1 MSVFYFLPVLL
12 GFSAGKRFGA
22 SPYLSALLGACLLYL
37 DFIALMGDAGRRH
50 DGLLRHPRGSHE
62 LQLHGYPCHLVC
74 LGLLVPVQVTR

>member
-22 SPYLSALLGACLLYL
+22 SPYLSALLGACLLYP
-37 DFIALMGDAGRRH
+37 DFIALGRRGQRRH

-62 LQLHGYPCHLVC
+62 LQPTVIPAILSVWVYSYLYK
-74 LGLLVPVQVTR
+74 

>member
-37 DFIALMGDAGRRH
+37 TSSPSWA
-50 DGLLRHPRGSHE
+50 
-62 LQLHGYPCHLVC
+62 
-74 LGLLVPVQVTR
+74 TRAAP